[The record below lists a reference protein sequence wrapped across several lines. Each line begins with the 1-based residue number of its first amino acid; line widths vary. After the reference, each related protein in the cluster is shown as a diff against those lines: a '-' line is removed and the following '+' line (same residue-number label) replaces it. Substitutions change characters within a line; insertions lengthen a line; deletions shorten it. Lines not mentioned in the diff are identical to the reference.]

1 MILSGLAAG
10 QGFTLRRFEIECSGG
25 IRVALTHYALR
36 TAQARHRHP
45 YTQISFLLAGSL
57 RESLQGADYPVH
69 GAGIGYKPAD
79 SWHTDEWGG
88 AGALI
93 FSVNLSPES
102 ALPADS
108 QLAPGWSRPADCD
121 CIAGVVRACLR
132 SADDESR
139 SEAVIDALAI
149 ASRSMSDRAGRTCA
163 PLGPNRAPVW
173 LERVREQIL
182 ETPALIAMDEA
193 ARAGGVHRVH
203 LSRAFARFFGM
214 PPSVFR
220 LRAAAARAIGR
231 IASTGASLTGVAHD
245 AGFSDHAHMT
255 RTLRAQTGLG
265 PAELRKMLAG

>member
-1 MILSGLAAG
+1 
-10 QGFTLRRFEIECSGG
+10 LRRFEIECSGG
-25 IRVALTHYALR
+25 IRVALTHYASR

-45 YTQISFLLAGSL
+45 YAQVSFLLAGSL
-57 RESLQGADYPVH
+57 CEVLQGAEFPVH

-79 SWHTDEWGG
+79 SWHADEWGE

-93 FSVNLSPES
+93 FSVNLSPDCVH
-102 ALPADS
+102 PADS
-108 QLAPGWSRPADCD
+108 QLAPGWSRPADRE

-132 SADDESR
+132 SVDEGSR
-139 SEAVIDALAI
+139 SEAILDALAI
-149 ASRSMSDRAGRTCA
+149 ASRPKPDRAGRAWA
-163 PLGPNRAPVW
+163 PLGPCRAPMW

-203 LSRAFARFFGM
+203 LSRAFARFYGM

-231 IASTGASLTGVAHD
+231 IATSGASLTGVAHD

-255 RTLRAQTGLG
+255 RTLRTQTGLG
-265 PAELRKMLAG
+265 PAELRKMLAS